1 MSEQTPGSLSSQPA
15 GGKSAGKECPLCGE
29 TMRIKVREMVDRIP
43 GQSQVVRREIRE
55 WICPECDFY
64 EDVEDEWTPG

>member
-1 MSEQTPGSLSSQPA
+1 M
-15 GGKSAGKECPLCGE
+15 
-29 TMRIKVREMVDRIP
+29 VREMIDRIP
-43 GQSQVVRREIRE
+43 GQSQVVRRELRE